1 MPRVRMNRT
10 TKITLYFLRIY
21 LLLLLALI
29 LVRFVRV
36 FQ

>member
-1 MPRVRMNRT
+1 MPRVKMT
-10 TKITLYFLRIY
+10 PLRRVALTVLQFY

-29 LVRFVRV
+29 FVRFVRV